1 MTLENVSLHCNKE
14 FQSTTAKNIYIYL
27 KLTVDLLLRAMMP
40 FFFFTASRTS
50 LYELWNSYPQGLG
63 TLRLS
68 PFYCLVYL
76 ASDGDSLNIWWVPM
90 PWQLSKGL
98 EQCTVSTLV
107 LFPELESSVTFPQ
120 DKVRWSQGHKRQLQI
135 EAIHKHDKLSNSTN
149 NKKSRGSDLTCIH
162 AIKTLSMAFELNGL
176 CCRKFSRYSQN

>member
-1 MTLENVSLHCNKE
+1 MSLFTVTRSSN
-14 FQSTTAKNIYIYL
+14 QQQQKNIYLFEINSRF
-27 KLTVDLLLRAMMP
+27 TFESHDA
-40 FFFFTASRTS
+40 FFFTASRTS

-162 AIKTLSMAFELNGL
+162 ATKTLSMAFELNGL